1 MWHLQK
7 LLKTRGLRQTPTQIS
22 VIVAKTLI
30 IIQPPATRR
39 HTHTHAAAHLS
50 IGPRAAFRSSEDGA
64 SRSIGLR
71 EGFSD
76 VGV

>member
-39 HTHTHAAAHLS
+39 HTHMPQHISASGPGQLS
-50 IGPRAAFRSSEDGA
+50 ALLKTGPPEVSGLGKGFGFR
-64 SRSIGLR
+64 
-71 EGFSD
+71 
-76 VGV
+76 V